1 MSTIKKYIKK
11 NTRKTIKKTTGGNAI
26 NAIIDDKFTLD
37 PKKKYK
43 TIGIVHATTAQ
54 PINFLRDFGN
64 DLANAFGAKGFDGSL
79 FARTRNDAVS
89 EILKQ
94 ASNKQKIQN
103 VNFDFELKGDQL
115 IIMTAWGT
123 LLQEI

>member
-1 MSTIKKYIKK
+1 MSTLKKTLNK
-11 NTRKTIKKTTGGNAI
+11 NTRKTIKKSIRKNT
-26 NAIIDDKFTLD
+26 AIIDDKFTLD

-54 PINFLRDFGN
+54 PINLLRDFGN
-64 DLANAFGAKGFDGSL
+64 DIANAFGAKGFDGSL
-79 FARTRNDAVS
+79 FDKTRHDAVS
-89 EILKQ
+89 DILKQ
-94 ASNKQKIQN
+94 VNNKQKIQN

-115 IIMTAWGT
+115 IIMNAWGT